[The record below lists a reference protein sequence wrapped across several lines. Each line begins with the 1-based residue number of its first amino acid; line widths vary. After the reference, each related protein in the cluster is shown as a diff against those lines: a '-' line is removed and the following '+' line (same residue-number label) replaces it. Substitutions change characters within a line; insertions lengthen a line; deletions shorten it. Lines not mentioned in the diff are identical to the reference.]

1 MDKNVVHIYNRIL
14 VIKRNEVE
22 SVVVRWMNLE
32 PSVHSEDRKHKYH
45 INTYMESRK
54 VVLINL
60 LAEKEQRTHM

>member
-32 PSVHSEDRKHKYH
+32 PTVHSEDRKNKYH
-45 INTYMESRK
+45 INTY
-54 VVLINL
+54 VWNL
-60 LAEKEQRTHM
+60 EKWY